1 MAGKIRHMVNRKG
14 RYHAR
19 LVVPKDLRGIIGKSE
34 LRRPL
39 GGDYRQA
46 LRLLPGAVA
55 DLQHQIALA
64 ERQTGRGTAPVRYP
78 LAADQIAHSL
88 YRQRIAF
95 DDELRNDP
103 LYATVPIN
111 DLLVIQLREAVAGRA
126 SDAELGGLV
135 GAQIE
140 RFRSAGN
147 LDAMPGSIEWREIAR
162 ALCHAELE
170 ALERI
175 AERDEGDF
183 TGQPTSPVIKNAEPP
198 QSAAEPVS
206 IKRLWA
212 DYVNSRVQAGFMRD
226 RGKRQLPVIDNLRK
240 FLGHDDAGRVT
251 KKDIMA
257 WRDHLLKDLSAKT
270 ISDIYLSTVRSLFGW
285 AADNERLPE
294 NAAAGVRQAKPR
306 KAYSRE
312 RGYTDAEAEKLLKAS
327 RAYEPHKDEFGYVRE
342 SQKGVDTKRWV
353 PMLCAFSGA
362 RISEIIQLRKEDI
375 REVNGCW
382 IARITPDAGTVKAG
396 GYRDVP
402 LHRQIV
408 DEGFI
413 EFVKAANDGPLFHN
427 ATDPEKYKR
436 AAQVVSNKISDWVRN
451 AKLCPEGV
459 QPNHAWRH
467 RFKTQCRELGISD
480 RVVDAIQGHAGR
492 TAADSYGDVTL
503 KTKIDAIDRLPRYKF
518 E

>member
-1 MAGKIRHMVNRKG
+1 MAGKVRHMVNRKG

-19 LVVPKDLRGIIGKSE
+19 LVVPKDLRGIIGKTE
-34 LRRPL
+34 LRAPL

-46 LRLLPGAVA
+46 QKLLPGAVA
-55 DLQHQIALA
+55 ELQSRIATA
-64 ERQTGRGTAPVRYP
+64 ERQAGQRAAPARYP
-78 LAADQIAHSL
+78 LAADQIAHSH
-88 YRQRIAF
+88 YMQRLAF

-103 LYATVPIN
+103 LYAAISID
-111 DLLVIQLREAVAGRA
+111 DLLVQRLRNAVAGRA
-126 SDAELGGLV
+126 NDAELKALV

-140 RFRSAGN
+140 RFRAAGN
-147 LDAMPGSIEWREIAR
+147 LDAKTGSVEWREIAR

-170 ALERI
+170 ALARC

-183 TGQPTSPVIKNAEPP
+183 TGQPTAPVIKNAQPP
-198 QSAAEPVS
+198 ENAAEPVS
-206 IKRLWA
+206 IKRLWT

-240 FLGHDDAGRVT
+240 FLKHDDARRVT

-257 WRDHLLKDLSAKT
+257 WRDHLLKELSAKT
-270 ISDIYLSTVRSLFGW
+270 VSDIYLSTVRSLFGW
-285 AADNERLPE
+285 AYDNDHLPE
-294 NAAAGVRQAKPR
+294 NVAVGVKQAKPR
-306 KAYSRE
+306 KTYSRE

-327 RAYEPHKDEFGYVRE
+327 RAYEPQADEFGYVRE
-342 SQKGVDTKRWV
+342 SQKTVNTKRWV
-353 PMLCAFSGA
+353 PMICAFSGA
-362 RISEIIQLRKEDI
+362 RISEIIQLRKEDL
-375 REVNGCW
+375 RQEHDRW
-382 IARITPDAGTVKAG
+382 IIRITPDAGTVKAG

-413 EFVKAANDGPLFHN
+413 EFVNSAEEGPLFHN
-427 ATDPEKYKR
+427 ATDPKKYKR
-436 AAQVVSNKISDWVRN
+436 AAQIVSNKISDWLRL
-451 AKLCPEGV
+451 AKLRPEGV

-492 TAADSYGDVTL
+492 TAADDYGDVTL
-503 KTKIDAIDRLPRYKF
+503 KTKIDAIDRLPRYKLS
-518 E
+518 